1 MLPLLYFRC
10 DKKKGNVV
18 ELNFAG
24 LRTGFSNYLEE
35 LYLKEGRELTSTS
48 IFAHSDEFERYVSE
62 ELNLGLSMM
71 TISVEDI
78 LDIDFSNIDPDETHA
93 EEESE
98 DSNIIKDFLSYL
110 FSDDEEFIS
119 KVDETKDGNIDEDEV
134 NNFLKHVGVSEDNSS
149 HISMGDILDGLS
161 SFKNDVM
168 KTLQS
173 NLLNSLAN
181 PSLQTAVPVSSG
193 SAASAAAATG
203 VPVEPEVSNRSGG
216 RVSDAF
222 MSEEDMQKELEKK
235 ETTLQTKQEALNAV
249 YDGTNPTVKSW
260 NNAVDEAYQFLLGQ
274 LEYRKVNQ
282 ELIESLNNQVA
293 LISAKEA
300 EISEKDSEIST
311 QKTTVSNAKT
321 AYESA
326 VSTRETL
333 ESALSSMQGKSS
345 DDPDEQAQ
353 IDAQISRLEGEVA
366 AARAAESEAEAQLKE
381 EEEKLDK
388 FEEEKARLE
397 DELDELNAQKS
408 EIEAKIIE
416 TEPNIKEAIQIYNDK
431 KKQADAAKETVLNNA
446 KNAVE
451 VAQQDVVAVK
461 ELINDNENRNLSLEY
476 SSNFVG
482 RDIAQFAMEF
492 LGYNEADASADIF
505 LEKWHSSSSQTGWCA
520 AFVSYIYEHM
530 PSSDK
535 IPQWYKDIENQY
547 WQVNVHR
554 AAEEAGAIIDSSQAE
569 TGDIVLYDYDGDG
582 TMQHIGIVLAVEGNK
597 LITIDGNSG
606 NTVRINE
613 VDLEHP
619 ATCPLTFC
627 KIT

>member
-1 MLPLLYFRC
+1 M
-10 DKKKGNVV
+10 
-18 ELNFAG
+18 ELNFAD

-173 NLLNSLAN
+173 NLLNSIAN

-388 FEEEKARLE
+388 LEEEKARLE

-482 RDIAQFAMEF
+482 RDIAQFALGF

-582 TMQHIGIVLAVEGNK
+582 TMQHIGIVLAIEGNK

>member
-1 MLPLLYFRC
+1 M
-10 DKKKGNVV
+10 
-18 ELNFAG
+18 ELNFAD

-78 LDIDFSNIDPDETHA
+78 LDIDFSNIDPDETQA

-134 NNFLKHVGVSEDNSS
+134 NNFLKHVGVGEDNSS

-173 NLLNSLAN
+173 NLLNSIAN

-388 FEEEKARLE
+388 LEEEKARLE

-431 KKQADAAKETVLNNA
+431 KKQADAVKETVLNNA

>member
-1 MLPLLYFRC
+1 M
-10 DKKKGNVV
+10 
-18 ELNFAG
+18 ELNFAD

-173 NLLNSLAN
+173 NLLNSIAN

-282 ELIESLNNQVA
+282 ELVESLNNQVA

-388 FEEEKARLE
+388 LEEEKARLE

-482 RDIAQFAMEF
+482 RDIAQFALGF

>member
-1 MLPLLYFRC
+1 M
-10 DKKKGNVV
+10 
-18 ELNFAG
+18 ELNFAD

-78 LDIDFSNIDPDETHA
+78 LDIDFSNIDPDETQA
-93 EEESE
+93 EEELE

-134 NNFLKHVGVSEDNSS
+134 NNFLKHVGVGEDNSS

-173 NLLNSLAN
+173 NLLNSIAN

-193 SAASAAAATG
+193 SAASAAAASG

-388 FEEEKARLE
+388 LEEEKARLE

-431 KKQADAAKETVLNNA
+431 KKQADATKETVLNNA

-482 RDIAQFAMEF
+482 RDIAQFALEF

>member
-1 MLPLLYFRC
+1 M
-10 DKKKGNVV
+10 
-18 ELNFAG
+18 ELNFAD

-78 LDIDFSNIDPDETHA
+78 LDIDFSNVDSDETQA

-134 NNFLKHVGVSEDNSS
+134 NNFLKHVGVGEDNSS

-173 NLLNSLAN
+173 NLLNSIAN

-193 SAASAAAATG
+193 SAASAAAASG

-388 FEEEKARLE
+388 LEEEKARLE

-482 RDIAQFAMEF
+482 RDIAQFALEF

>member
-1 MLPLLYFRC
+1 M
-10 DKKKGNVV
+10 
-18 ELNFAG
+18 ELNFAD

-78 LDIDFSNIDPDETHA
+78 LDIDFSNIDPDETYA

-134 NNFLKHVGVSEDNSS
+134 NNFLKHVGVGEDNSS

-173 NLLNSLAN
+173 NLLNSIAN

-388 FEEEKARLE
+388 LEEEKARLE

>member
-1 MLPLLYFRC
+1 M
-10 DKKKGNVV
+10 
-18 ELNFAG
+18 ELNFAD

-78 LDIDFSNIDPDETHA
+78 LDIDFSNVDSDETQA

-134 NNFLKHVGVSEDNSS
+134 NNFLKHVGVGEDNSS

-173 NLLNSLAN
+173 NLLNSIAN

-193 SAASAAAATG
+193 SAASAAAASG

-388 FEEEKARLE
+388 LEEEKARLE

-431 KKQADAAKETVLNNA
+431 KKQADVAKETVLNNA

-482 RDIAQFAMEF
+482 RDIAQFALEF

>member
-1 MLPLLYFRC
+1 M
-10 DKKKGNVV
+10 
-18 ELNFAG
+18 ELNFAD

-78 LDIDFSNIDPDETHA
+78 LDIDFSNIEPDETQA

-173 NLLNSLAN
+173 NLLNSIAN

-388 FEEEKARLE
+388 LEEEKARLE

-482 RDIAQFAMEF
+482 RDIAQFALGF

>member
-1 MLPLLYFRC
+1 M
-10 DKKKGNVV
+10 
-18 ELNFAG
+18 ELNFAD

-78 LDIDFSNIDPDETHA
+78 LDIDFSNKESGDVPG

-149 HISMGDILDGLS
+149 HISMGDVLDGLS

-173 NLLNSLAN
+173 NLLNSIAN

-282 ELIESLNNQVA
+282 ELVESLNNQVA

-388 FEEEKARLE
+388 LEEEKARLE

>member
-1 MLPLLYFRC
+1 M
-10 DKKKGNVV
+10 
-18 ELNFAG
+18 ELNFAD

-78 LDIDFSNIDPDETHA
+78 LDIDFSNIDPDETQA

-134 NNFLKHVGVSEDNSS
+134 NNFLKHVGVGEDNSS

-168 KTLQS
+168 QSLQS
-173 NLLNSLAN
+173 NLLNSIAN

-193 SAASAAAATG
+193 SAASAAAASG

-235 ETTLQTKQEALNAV
+235 DTTFQTKQEALNAV

-300 EISEKDSEIST
+300 EISEKDIEIST

-388 FEEEKARLE
+388 LEEEKARLE

-482 RDIAQFAMEF
+482 RDIAQFALGF

>member
-1 MLPLLYFRC
+1 M
-10 DKKKGNVV
+10 
-18 ELNFAG
+18 ELNFAD

-388 FEEEKARLE
+388 LEEEKARLE

>member
-1 MLPLLYFRC
+1 M
-10 DKKKGNVV
+10 
-18 ELNFAG
+18 ELNFAD

-134 NNFLKHVGVSEDNSS
+134 NNFLKHVGVGEDNSS

-173 NLLNSLAN
+173 NLLNSIAN

-388 FEEEKARLE
+388 LEEEKARLE

-482 RDIAQFAMEF
+482 RDIAQFALGF

>member
-1 MLPLLYFRC
+1 M
-10 DKKKGNVV
+10 
-18 ELNFAG
+18 ELNFAD

-78 LDIDFSNIDPDETHA
+78 LDIDFSNIDPDETQA

-110 FSDDEEFIS
+110 FSDDEEFIL

-134 NNFLKHVGVSEDNSS
+134 NNFLKHVGVGEDNSS

-168 KTLQS
+168 QSLQS
-173 NLLNSLAN
+173 NLLNSIAN

-193 SAASAAAATG
+193 SAASAAAASG

-388 FEEEKARLE
+388 LEEEKARLE

-482 RDIAQFAMEF
+482 RDIAQFALEF

>member
-1 MLPLLYFRC
+1 M
-10 DKKKGNVV
+10 
-18 ELNFAG
+18 ELNFAD

-173 NLLNSLAN
+173 NLLNSIAN

-222 MSEEDMQKELEKK
+222 MSEEDMQKELKKK

-388 FEEEKARLE
+388 LEEEKARLE

>member
-1 MLPLLYFRC
+1 M
-10 DKKKGNVV
+10 
-18 ELNFAG
+18 ELNFAD

-78 LDIDFSNIDPDETHA
+78 LDIDFSNIDPDETQA
-93 EEESE
+93 EEELE

-134 NNFLKHVGVSEDNSS
+134 NNFLKHVGVGEDNSS

-168 KTLQS
+168 QSLQS
-173 NLLNSLAN
+173 NLLNSIAN

-260 NNAVDEAYQFLLGQ
+260 NNAVDEAYLFLLGQ

-388 FEEEKARLE
+388 LEEEKARLE

-446 KNAVE
+446 KSAVE

-482 RDIAQFAMEF
+482 RDIAQFALEF

>member
-1 MLPLLYFRC
+1 M
-10 DKKKGNVV
+10 
-18 ELNFAG
+18 ELNFAD

-78 LDIDFSNIDPDETHA
+78 LDIDFSNIDPDETQA
-93 EEESE
+93 EEDSE

-173 NLLNSLAN
+173 NLLNSIAN

-222 MSEEDMQKELEKK
+222 MSEEDMQKELKKK

-353 IDAQISRLEGEVA
+353 IDAQISRLEGELA

-388 FEEEKARLE
+388 LEEEKARLE

>member
-1 MLPLLYFRC
+1 M
-10 DKKKGNVV
+10 
-18 ELNFAG
+18 ELNFAD

-173 NLLNSLAN
+173 NLLNSIAN

-388 FEEEKARLE
+388 LEEEKARLE

-482 RDIAQFAMEF
+482 RDIAQFALGF

>member
-1 MLPLLYFRC
+1 M
-10 DKKKGNVV
+10 
-18 ELNFAG
+18 ELNFAD

-78 LDIDFSNIDPDETHA
+78 LDIDFSNIDPDETQA
-93 EEESE
+93 EEELE

-119 KVDETKDGNIDEDEV
+119 KVDETNDGNIDEDEV
-134 NNFLKHVGVSEDNSS
+134 NNFLKHVGVGEDNSS

-168 KTLQS
+168 QSLQS
-173 NLLNSLAN
+173 NLLNSIAN

-193 SAASAAAATG
+193 SAASAAAASG

-388 FEEEKARLE
+388 LEEEKARLE

-482 RDIAQFAMEF
+482 RDIAQFALEF

>member
-1 MLPLLYFRC
+1 M
-10 DKKKGNVV
+10 
-18 ELNFAG
+18 ELNFAD

-78 LDIDFSNIDPDETHA
+78 LDIDFSNKESGDVPG

-149 HISMGDILDGLS
+149 HISMGDVLDGLS

-173 NLLNSLAN
+173 NLLNSIAN

-388 FEEEKARLE
+388 LEEEKARLE

>member
-1 MLPLLYFRC
+1 M
-10 DKKKGNVV
+10 
-18 ELNFAG
+18 ELNFAD

-134 NNFLKHVGVSEDNSS
+134 NNFLKHVGVGEDNSS

-173 NLLNSLAN
+173 NLLNSIAN

-282 ELIESLNNQVA
+282 ELVESLNNQVA

-353 IDAQISRLEGEVA
+353 IDAQISSLEGEVA

-388 FEEEKARLE
+388 LEEEKARLE

>member
-1 MLPLLYFRC
+1 M
-10 DKKKGNVV
+10 
-18 ELNFAG
+18 ELNFAD

-78 LDIDFSNIDPDETHA
+78 LDIDFSNIDPDETQA

-173 NLLNSLAN
+173 NLLNSIAN
-181 PSLQTAVPVSSG
+181 SSLQTAVPVSSG

-388 FEEEKARLE
+388 LEEEKARLE

>member
-1 MLPLLYFRC
+1 M
-10 DKKKGNVV
+10 
-18 ELNFAG
+18 ELNFAD

-78 LDIDFSNIDPDETHA
+78 LDIDFSNKESGDVPG

-149 HISMGDILDGLS
+149 HISMGDVLDGLS

-173 NLLNSLAN
+173 NLLNSIAN

-282 ELIESLNNQVA
+282 ELIESLNNQVL

-388 FEEEKARLE
+388 LEEEKARLE

-482 RDIAQFAMEF
+482 RDIAQFALGF

>member
-1 MLPLLYFRC
+1 M
-10 DKKKGNVV
+10 
-18 ELNFAG
+18 ELNFAD

-71 TISVEDI
+71 TVSVEDI

-134 NNFLKHVGVSEDNSS
+134 NNFLKHVGVGEDNSS

-173 NLLNSLAN
+173 NLLNSIAN

-193 SAASAAAATG
+193 SAASAAAASG

-388 FEEEKARLE
+388 LEEEKARLE

-431 KKQADAAKETVLNNA
+431 KKQADATKETVLNNA

-482 RDIAQFAMEF
+482 RDIAQFALEF

-582 TMQHIGIVLAVEGNK
+582 TMQHIGIVLAIEGNK

>member
-1 MLPLLYFRC
+1 M
-10 DKKKGNVV
+10 
-18 ELNFAG
+18 ELNFAD

-78 LDIDFSNIDPDETHA
+78 LDIDFSNIDPDETQA

-134 NNFLKHVGVSEDNSS
+134 NNFLKHVGVGEDNSS

-168 KTLQS
+168 QSLQS
-173 NLLNSLAN
+173 NLLNSIAN

-193 SAASAAAATG
+193 SAASAAAASG

-388 FEEEKARLE
+388 LEEEKARLE

-482 RDIAQFAMEF
+482 RDIAQFALEF

>member
-1 MLPLLYFRC
+1 M
-10 DKKKGNVV
+10 
-18 ELNFAG
+18 ELNFAD

-173 NLLNSLAN
+173 NLLNSIAN

-388 FEEEKARLE
+388 LEEEKARLE

>member
-1 MLPLLYFRC
+1 M
-10 DKKKGNVV
+10 
-18 ELNFAG
+18 ELNFAD

-78 LDIDFSNIDPDETHA
+78 LDIDFSNIDPDETQA

-173 NLLNSLAN
+173 NLLNSIAN

-203 VPVEPEVSNRSGG
+203 VPAEPEVSNRSGG

-222 MSEEDMQKELEKK
+222 MSEEDMQKKLEKK
-235 ETTLQTKQEALNAV
+235 ETTLQTKQEALSAV

-388 FEEEKARLE
+388 LEEEKARLE

>member
-1 MLPLLYFRC
+1 M
-10 DKKKGNVV
+10 
-18 ELNFAG
+18 ELNFAD

-78 LDIDFSNIDPDETHA
+78 LDIDFSNIDPDETQA

-134 NNFLKHVGVSEDNSS
+134 NNFLKHVGVGEDNSS

-168 KTLQS
+168 QSLQS
-173 NLLNSLAN
+173 NLLNSIAN

-193 SAASAAAATG
+193 SAASAAAASG

-388 FEEEKARLE
+388 LEEEKARLE

-482 RDIAQFAMEF
+482 RDIAQFALGF

>member
-1 MLPLLYFRC
+1 M
-10 DKKKGNVV
+10 
-18 ELNFAG
+18 ELNFAD

-78 LDIDFSNIDPDETHA
+78 LDIDFSNIDPDETQA

-134 NNFLKHVGVSEDNSS
+134 NNFLKHVGVGEDNSS

-168 KTLQS
+168 QSLQS
-173 NLLNSLAN
+173 NLLNSIAN

-193 SAASAAAATG
+193 SAASAAAASG

-388 FEEEKARLE
+388 LEEEKARLE

>member
-1 MLPLLYFRC
+1 M
-10 DKKKGNVV
+10 

-78 LDIDFSNIDPDETHA
+78 LDIDFSNIDPDETQA

-134 NNFLKHVGVSEDNSS
+134 NNFLKHVGVGEDNSS

-173 NLLNSLAN
+173 NLLNSIAN

-388 FEEEKARLE
+388 LEEEKARLE

-431 KKQADAAKETVLNNA
+431 MKQADAAKETVLNNA

>member
-1 MLPLLYFRC
+1 M
-10 DKKKGNVV
+10 
-18 ELNFAG
+18 ELNFAD

-78 LDIDFSNIDPDETHA
+78 LDIDFSNIDPDETQA

-173 NLLNSLAN
+173 NLLNSIAN

-388 FEEEKARLE
+388 LEEEKARLE

>member
-1 MLPLLYFRC
+1 M
-10 DKKKGNVV
+10 
-18 ELNFAG
+18 ELNFAD

-78 LDIDFSNIDPDETHA
+78 LDIDFSNIDPDETQA
-93 EEESE
+93 EEELE

-134 NNFLKHVGVSEDNSS
+134 NNFLKHVGVGEDNSS

-173 NLLNSLAN
+173 NLLNSIAN

-388 FEEEKARLE
+388 LEEEKARLE

-482 RDIAQFAMEF
+482 RDIAQFALEF

-597 LITIDGNSG
+597 LITIEGNSG

>member
-1 MLPLLYFRC
+1 M
-10 DKKKGNVV
+10 
-18 ELNFAG
+18 ELNFAD

-173 NLLNSLAN
+173 NLLNSIAN

-388 FEEEKARLE
+388 LEEEKARLE

-482 RDIAQFAMEF
+482 RDIAQFALEF

>member
-1 MLPLLYFRC
+1 M
-10 DKKKGNVV
+10 
-18 ELNFAG
+18 ELNFAD

-78 LDIDFSNIDPDETHA
+78 LDIDFSNIDPDETQA

-134 NNFLKHVGVSEDNSS
+134 NNFLKHVGVGEDNSS

-168 KTLQS
+168 QSLQS
-173 NLLNSLAN
+173 NLLNSIAN

-388 FEEEKARLE
+388 LEEEKARLE

-408 EIEAKIIE
+408 KIEAKIIE

-431 KKQADAAKETVLNNA
+431 KKQADAAKETVLSNA

-482 RDIAQFAMEF
+482 RDIAQFALEF

>member
-1 MLPLLYFRC
+1 M
-10 DKKKGNVV
+10 
-18 ELNFAG
+18 ELNFAD

-78 LDIDFSNIDPDETHA
+78 LDIDFSNVDSDETQA

-173 NLLNSLAN
+173 NLLNSIAN

-193 SAASAAAATG
+193 SAASAAAASG

-388 FEEEKARLE
+388 LEEEKARLE
-397 DELDELNAQKS
+397 DELVELNAQKS

-482 RDIAQFAMEF
+482 RDIAQFALGF

>member
-1 MLPLLYFRC
+1 M
-10 DKKKGNVV
+10 
-18 ELNFAG
+18 ELNFAD

-173 NLLNSLAN
+173 NLLNSIAN

-222 MSEEDMQKELEKK
+222 MSEEDMQKKLEKK

-353 IDAQISRLEGEVA
+353 IDAQISRLEGELA

-388 FEEEKARLE
+388 LEEEKARLE

-482 RDIAQFAMEF
+482 RDIAQFALGF

>member
-1 MLPLLYFRC
+1 M
-10 DKKKGNVV
+10 
-18 ELNFAG
+18 ELNFAD

-134 NNFLKHVGVSEDNSS
+134 NNFLKHVGVGEDNSS

-173 NLLNSLAN
+173 NLLNSIAN

-193 SAASAAAATG
+193 SAASAAAASG

-388 FEEEKARLE
+388 LEEEKARLE

-482 RDIAQFAMEF
+482 RDIAQFALGF

>member
-1 MLPLLYFRC
+1 M
-10 DKKKGNVV
+10 
-18 ELNFAG
+18 ELNFAD

-78 LDIDFSNIDPDETHA
+78 LDIDFSNIDPDETQA

-134 NNFLKHVGVSEDNSS
+134 NNFLKHVGVGEDNSS

-173 NLLNSLAN
+173 NLLNSIAN

-388 FEEEKARLE
+388 LEEEKARLE

-482 RDIAQFAMEF
+482 RDIAQFALEF